1 MLHGIDP
8 LLISCWACLCHD
20 LHSVVAKQTSLSLKE
35 LLGCIHAHAQELHA
49 AAALYKKDNVDAG
62 VPIALC
68 PANLVWPILQKHM
81 PDKMQPRPARS
92 QKRTPKEDDSCTTE
106 APETQ
111 RGTASETAQHNAV
124 GSATAEETTPKDAP
138 NAPATPTPSATRR
151 RWTVQ
156 ALDGSAQPAV
166 TRGDA
171 TAKAAAKAAAK
182 RPRMRL
188 RSKTVG
194 SGVASRSNPAGGYKR
209 SKYPRQKKSTAH
221 SSAAKRLKPKSS
233 SSQRRPRPA
242 N

>member
-106 APETQ
+106 APETH
-111 RGTASETAQHNAV
+111 RGTASETTQHKAV
-124 GSATAEETTPKDAP
+124 GSATAEETMPKDAP
-138 NAPATPTPSATRR
+138 NTPATPSATRR

-171 TAKAAAKAAAK
+171 TAMAAAKAAAK
-182 RPRMRL
+182 RPRMRHAPAVQPGTSGASTRAKKDPL
-188 RSKTVG
+188 RTHLQPN
-194 SGVASRSNPAGGYKR
+194 A
-209 SKYPRQKKSTAH
+209 
-221 SSAAKRLKPKSS
+221 
-233 SSQRRPRPA
+233 
-242 N
+242 